1 MKTFVE
7 PRIDILMFEM
17 VDIMNTSP
25 ETEEEEDTLPED
37 EF

>member
-7 PRIDILMFEM
+7 PQIDILMFEM
-17 VDIMNTSP
+17 VDLVLASP
-25 ETEEEEDTLPED
+25 VEEEEDDTLPED